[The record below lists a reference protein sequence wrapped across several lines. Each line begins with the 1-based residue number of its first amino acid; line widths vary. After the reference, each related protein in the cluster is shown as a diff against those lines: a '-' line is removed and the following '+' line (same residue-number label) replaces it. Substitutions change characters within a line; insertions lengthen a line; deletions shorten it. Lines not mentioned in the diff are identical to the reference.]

1 MSLIKFGH
9 PKCIFWIIINSIT
22 QIIDFIIRIHYL
34 RFLNPFFYL
43 FLMFIGEFLSIFFYL
58 YQRHNKSID
67 INNQFI
73 IKNECSL
80 FFIFVI
86 FICSLSDFLS
96 SFNYFIFFDFDFQ
109 IINSSSFD
117 IIIIFISCYI
127 NEKIF
132 LGVKNYIHHYIGI
145 IINIIPLVF
154 VLYDIIKNTNFK
166 SFFSLILFLLV
177 IIEQNYLFASSLT
190 IIKRL
195 NHEYFLNMHLILFI
209 QGLFGILIF
218 LICHFLNLFIFKIE
232 HLYLFKE
239 KNLFSIK
246 DIIILFIYCIL
257 MCIINVSLYK
267 IIEETRPFY
276 YTLSIGLI
284 YIIFDIYSLI
294 ITFIKQDQKID
305 GFFSYQDILL
315 KIIHMLGF
323 CIYSEIIILNF
334 CGLDQNTYEKIIER
348 SKEEILGLTTSEDKL
363 NYDIILY

>member
-1 MSLIKFGH
+1 
-9 PKCIFWIIINSIT
+9 
-22 QIIDFIIRIHYL
+22 
-34 RFLNPFFYL
+34 
-43 FLMFIGEFLSIFFYL
+43 MFIGEFLSIFFYL

-166 SFFSLILFLLV
+166 SFFSLILFLLI

-195 NHEYFLNMHLILFI
+195 NYEFFLNMNLILFI
-209 QGLFGILIF
+209 QGLFGFLIV
-218 LICHFLNLFIFKIE
+218 LICHFLNLFIFKKE
-232 HLYLFKE
+232 YLYLFNFKG
-239 KNLFSIK
+239 NIIFSIK

-334 CGLDQNTYEKIIER
+334 CSLNNNTYEIIIER
-348 SKEEILGLTTSEDKL
+348 SIEDTLGLISFGEKE
-363 NYDIILY
+363 

>member
-145 IINIIPLVF
+145 I
-154 VLYDIIKNTNFK
+154 
-166 SFFSLILFLLV
+166 LFL
-177 IIEQNYLFASSLT
+177 
-190 IIKRL
+190 
-195 NHEYFLNMHLILFI
+195 
-209 QGLFGILIF
+209 
-218 LICHFLNLFIFKIE
+218 
-232 HLYLFKE
+232 
-239 KNLFSIK
+239 
-246 DIIILFIYCIL
+246 
-257 MCIINVSLYK
+257 
-267 IIEETRPFY
+267 
-276 YTLSIGLI
+276 
-284 YIIFDIYSLI
+284 
-294 ITFIKQDQKID
+294 
-305 GFFSYQDILL
+305 
-315 KIIHMLGF
+315 
-323 CIYSEIIILNF
+323 
-334 CGLDQNTYEKIIER
+334 
-348 SKEEILGLTTSEDKL
+348 
-363 NYDIILY
+363 